1 MKKRT
6 RMLLSVLFASVM
18 LLNVVP
24 AFAAATE
31 ATTTGAATT
40 DATTTDAATTDATT
54 TDAATTDATTTDA
67 ATEEAAA
74 VTYSGEYNAYMGIQT
89 NTTLWI
95 FRNAYDD
102 ATYGFGTE
110 EFKGLSSVA
119 AGAVTSYEGTFTDAV
134 IDGDGT
140 YTVTLENP
148 DFQDEERLSLLYIS
162 TDIPLSDS
170 VKVTDVQVKFDGS
183 TKYTFDEAVLD
194 KDSKEYVKIL
204 CQNDW
209 NKDVKDLFFYPW
221 PTKKIELTFTIS
233 GLGYE
238 SQKQAEPTE
247 APVVEEPA
255 TTDTTDTTDKTPATD
270 SVSKDAEAAEGLST
284 GAIIGIVAA
293 AVVVIG
299 AIVFLVTRKKK

>member
-6 RMLLSVLFASVM
+6 RIFLSALFASVM
-18 LLNVVP
+18 LLNIVP

-31 ATTTGAATT
+31 ATTTEATT
-40 DATTTDAATTDATT
+40 TEATTTDAAADV
-54 TDAATTDATTTDA
+54 ATTDATTTDA
-67 ATEEAAA
+67 ATEEAA
-74 VTYSGEYNAYMGIQT
+74 VTYSGEYNAFMGIQT

-102 ATYGFGTE
+102 PTYGFGTE

-119 AGAVTSYEGTFTDAV
+119 AGATTAYEGTFTDAV

-170 VKVTDVQVKFDGS
+170 IKVTDVKVKFDGS
-183 TKYTFDEAVLD
+183 TKFTFDEAILD
-194 KDSKEYVKIL
+194 KESKQYVKIL

-209 NKDVKDLFFYPW
+209 NPDVKDLFFYPW

-238 SQKQAEPTE
+238 SQKQAEPTA

-255 TTDTTDTTDKTPATD
+255 ATDTTDNTTTTPATD
-270 SVSKDAEAAEGLST
+270 NASKDAEAAEGLST
-284 GAIIGIVAA
+284 GAIVGIVAA

-299 AIVFLVTRKKK
+299 GIAFLVTRKKK